1 MALGYLPVPVMGRI
15 LRHVHDGHEQLQSSS
30 GAVLELRRI
39 SRAWDRYIRR
49 TFYTTLTLDFSIC
62 ARHRDSAFDQ
72 TGGNIPR
79 IMETVFDDEEFRLS
93 IRYVRLKATHI
104 MGRFCVANEGF
115 RNRAAVLQSI
125 RRLCSLDV
133 WRGQPVWP
141 YEGQRNFR
149 LVGAEE
155 HIAEWADSVGAGR
168 PDACAGLLLAMF
180 DNLQC
185 LDVVCW
191 PEVSPTDPNRRIRFP
206 DPNFVVR
213 VMRGCAN
220 SQRRYNRR
228 AGCLGIQPRGVLQQ
242 LKAVRLRPMEGCV
255 LRPIHYIPFMLPQFV
270 STVVLS
276 GRCDWVGGGGG
287 LFWLGVRKMIL
298 VDAVLTPYAMRR
310 LIAHCPFMVAMEIC
324 PGGRAIEQTRSGSG
338 RKMRLLRDYLS
349 AAAAVVRTARFSV
362 FEGWVLDL
370 SGMDSLVGVVIE
382 VCCDWR
388 VCEMPV
394 LPVAIRRIT
403 VVLRHQFGRVSSSAA
418 GDRSGGLGMSCII
431 GCPWLSSDLR
441 HLEYVELLTCRCSEP
456 SRVGSVSVNLWARYL
471 AGRRDGYMGR
481 VVHRE
486 TASGRGLCEVPC

>member
-1 MALGYLPVPVMGRI
+1 MALGYLPVPVMERI
-15 LRHVHDGHEQLQSSS
+15 LRHVYDGREQLPSSL

-62 ARHRDSAFDQ
+62 ARYRDSGFDRS
-72 TGGNIPR
+72 GGNIPR
-79 IMETVFDDEEFRLS
+79 IMDTVFSDVEFRIS

-104 MGRFCVANEGF
+104 MGRFCVAKEGF
-115 RNRAAVLQSI
+115 RNWAAVLESI
-125 RRLCSLDV
+125 RRLCLLDI
-133 WRGQPVWP
+133 WRGQPSWP
-141 YEGQRNFR
+141 YESQRNFR
-149 LVGAEE
+149 LVGVDE
-155 HIAEWADSVGAGR
+155 HIAEWTDSVGAGR

-185 LDVVCW
+185 LDVVFW

-220 SQRRYNRR
+220 SQRRYNRQ
-228 AGCLGIQPRGVLQQ
+228 AGRLDVQPRGLLQQ

-255 LRPIHYIPFMLPQFV
+255 LRPIHFIPFMLPRFV

-298 VDAVLTPYAMRR
+298 VDAVLTPHSMRG
-310 LIAHCPFMVAMEIC
+310 LIAHCPFMVAMEISR
-324 PGGRAIEQTRSGSG
+324 GGRAIDQTRSGSG
-338 RKMRLLRDYLS
+338 RAMRLLRDYLS
-349 AAAAVVRTARFSV
+349 AAAAVLRTARFPV

-382 VCCDWR
+382 VSSDWR
-388 VCEMPV
+388 VCELPV
-394 LPVAIRRIT
+394 LPVGIRRIT
-403 VVLRHQFGRVSSSAA
+403 IVLRHRLGRVSSSAA
-418 GDRSGGLGMSCII
+418 GGTRESLGI
-431 GCPWLSSDLR
+431 GSLVGCGWLSSDLCN
-441 HLEYVELLTCRCSEP
+441 LEYVEVLTCRCSEP
-456 SRVGSVSVNLWARYL
+456 SRVGRVSVDLWARYL
-471 AGRRDGYMGR
+471 ESTRHGYSVR
-481 VVHRE
+481 FVHRE